1 MKFTKKLTTLL
12 LALSLTVGTSITAF
26 ATPNQDAIAA
36 LKNAKVPATYVIQ
49 AENYLKT
56 TTLTAD
62 QVAAVVEQITEA
74 NAIVN
79 ASGVTD
85 LTKLSET
92 DKNAVLAKI
101 IEAGKAIDLTVNV
114 TKQSNGQYLVVAKDA
129 SGNTVLNF
137 SSNEVKQTGMDN
149 RIIYVG
155 MLMIILSAG
164 SVFVVRRTNLKTT
177 A

>member
-26 ATPNQDAIAA
+26 ATPNEDAIAA

-62 QVAAVVEQITEA
+62 QSAAVIAEITEA

-101 IEAGKAIDLTVNV
+101 VDAGKAIDLTVNV

-137 SSNEVKQTGMDN
+137 SSNEVKQTGMDST
-149 RIIYVG
+149 IIYVG

-164 SVFVVRRTNLKTT
+164 SVFVLRRTNLKTT

>member
-1 MKFTKKLTTLL
+1 MKFTKKLSTLL

-26 ATPNQDAIAA
+26 ATPNDDAIAA

-62 QVAAVVEQITEA
+62 QSAAVIAQITEA

-85 LTKLSET
+85 LTKLSEA
-92 DKNAVLAKI
+92 DKNAVLENI
-101 IEAGKAIDLTVNV
+101 VQAGKAIDLTVNV

-129 SGNTVLNF
+129 AGNTVLNL

-149 RIIYVG
+149 TIIYVG

-164 SVFVVRRTNLKTT
+164 SVFVLRRTNLKTT

>member
-26 ATPNQDAIAA
+26 ATPNEDAIAA

-62 QVAAVVEQITEA
+62 QSAAVIAEITEA

-101 IEAGKAIDLTVNV
+101 VEAGKAIDLTVNV

-137 SSNEVKQTGMDN
+137 SSNEVKQTGMDST
-149 RIIYVG
+149 IIYVG

-164 SVFVVRRTNLKTT
+164 SVFVLRRTNLKTT

>member
-26 ATPNQDAIAA
+26 ASPNDDAIAA

-62 QVAAVVEQITEA
+62 QSAAVIAQITEA

-85 LTKLSET
+85 LTKLSEA
-92 DKNAVLAKI
+92 DKNAVLENI
-101 IEAGKAIDLTVNV
+101 VQAGKAIDLTVNV

-129 SGNTVLNF
+129 AGNTVLNL

-149 RIIYVG
+149 TIIYVG

-164 SVFVVRRTNLKTT
+164 SVFVLRRTNLKTS

>member
-1 MKFTKKLTTLL
+1 MKFTKKLSTLL

-26 ATPNQDAIAA
+26 ATPNEDAIAA

-62 QVAAVVEQITEA
+62 QSAAVIEQITEA

-92 DKNAVLAKI
+92 DKNALLAKI
-101 IEAGKAIDLTVNV
+101 VEAGKAIDLTVNV
-114 TKQSNGQYLVVAKDA
+114 TKESNGQYLVVAKDA
-129 SGNTVLNF
+129 SGNTVFNF
-137 SSNEVKQTGMDN
+137 SSNEVKQTGMDST
-149 RIIYVG
+149 IIYVG

-164 SVFVVRRTNLKTT
+164 SVFVLRRTNLKTT

>member
-1 MKFTKKLTTLL
+1 MKFTKKLSTLL
-12 LALSLTVGTSITAF
+12 LARSLTVGTSITAF
-26 ATPNQDAIAA
+26 ATPNDDAIAA

-62 QVAAVVEQITEA
+62 QSAAVIAQITEA

-85 LTKLSET
+85 LTKLSEA
-92 DKNAVLAKI
+92 DKNAVLENI
-101 IEAGKAIDLTVNV
+101 VQAGKAIDLTVNV

-129 SGNTVLNF
+129 AGNTVLNL

-149 RIIYVG
+149 TIIYVG

-164 SVFVVRRTNLKTT
+164 SVFVLRRTNLKTT